1 MIWIW
6 ISMITASF
14 AGRILVEET
23 SNLQPCP
30 FNLLC
35 RCSRG
40 GPEVGLIYCED
51 IPLAQV
57 PLAINNT
64 KAFALNLRRNELHRL
79 EENVFHGTGSLIIP
93 SLSLVLYKINIQ
105 HWPIRPN
112 YKFLGRL
119 REKNYR

>member
-1 MIWIW
+1 VKTVSHHLQSLANRTSWKVVNTMSLTGELLMIWIW
-6 ISMITASF
+6 ISMITVSS

-79 EENVFHGTGSLIIP
+79 EENVFHGTGS
-93 SLSLVLYKINIQ
+93 
-105 HWPIRPN
+105 
-112 YKFLGRL
+112 
-119 REKNYR
+119 